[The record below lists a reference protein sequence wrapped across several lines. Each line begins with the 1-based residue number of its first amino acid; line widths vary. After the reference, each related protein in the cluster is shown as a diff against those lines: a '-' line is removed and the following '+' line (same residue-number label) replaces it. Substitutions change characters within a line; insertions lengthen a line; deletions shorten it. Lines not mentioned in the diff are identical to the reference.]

1 MPPKNTDETEIKYK
15 NFDGLEVKITE
26 SDDIC
31 NDSETFPNL
40 RFTENSLSDSNIEIS
55 MIIPYEIF
63 RAAIE
68 RLAAQAAEA
77 VKHMTIA
84 IKRISYSIAELS
96 LKYQYHKIKNYPNKR
111 IVHLALY
118 AKKKRIRKKNL
129 KRIFKTLD

>member
-40 RFTENSLSDSNIEIS
+40 RFT
-55 MIIPYEIF
+55 
-63 RAAIE
+63 E